1 MLKVKEQEL
10 LQAYNELVAKK
21 ENGQTAAESDSIVFA
36 QAHGFD
42 EERTKKFVAYVLS
55 ENPNNGLTA
64 KEVAKLEVLG
74 EFIEEV
80 ADEVLASDKFDECTP
95 QETAAG
101 EEVAEE
107 PVGTPGVGGSVNNY

>member
-21 ENGQTAAESDSIVFA
+21 ENGQTVVESDAVAFA
-36 QAHGFD
+36 QAHGYD
-42 EERTKKFVAYVLS
+42 EDKTKRFVDYVLS
-55 ENPNNGLTA
+55 ENPNNGLTVE
-64 KEVAKLEVLG
+64 EVAKLKVLG
-74 EFIEEV
+74 EYIEEV
-80 ADEVLASDKFDECTP
+80 ADELPANNEVCECAP
-95 QETAAG
+95 QETAVG